1 VLKATALGSGRVRIA
16 AKKNVRNGVYQQ
28 TQREKRR
35 SVGAEDVDGLSR
47 GNPQKS
53 ANATLVAQFWRCW
66 LTLTAAV
73 VTDSAWA
80 VSRSPIP
87 RGQRNERSILLV
99 RRRGGS
105 PAAIVALGP
114 LGIPCVL
121 YRIDVGLAGLRLL
134 RQ

>member
-1 VLKATALGSGRVRIA
+1 MRTASLVEIL
-16 AKKNVRNGVYQQ
+16 
-28 TQREKRR
+28 R
-35 SVGAEDVDGLSR
+35 SLH
-47 GNPQKS
+47 
-53 ANATLVAQFWRCW
+53 ATLVAQFWPCW
-66 LTLTAAV
+66 LALTAAV
-73 VTDSAWA
+73 VTGSAWA

>member
-1 VLKATALGSGRVRIA
+1 
-16 AKKNVRNGVYQQ
+16 
-28 TQREKRR
+28 
-35 SVGAEDVDGLSR
+35 VGAEDVDGLSR
-47 GNPQKS
+47 GNPRS
-53 ANATLVAQFWRCW
+53 LHATLVAQFW
-66 LTLTAAV
+66 LALTAAV